1 VGSTYRVTERSIATN
16 VLAGLQGN
24 LSRLGTTQQR
34 LSTGKLISRPSDSPT
49 GTVAAMQYRS
59 DTALAK
65 QYGRNADDG
74 MGWLNAQDT
83 ALTGVVEQLNRVR
96 DLALQGMSSG
106 AGGSAE
112 ARESLATEID
122 NVRAESLGLANTR
135 YLDRPVFG
143 GTTSGTDAF
152 DTNGAYVGDTGQVQ
166 RTVGDNLKVRVDS
179 DGQAIFGGGSTQ
191 LFTLLAAVAD
201 HLRTNPG
208 ALSADLGRID
218 QLSGTLHAAQSSVGA
233 RYNQLSQARQFS
245 DDRVLDLTSQLS
257 DVEDID
263 LPKTLMDLSLQQTA
277 YQAALS
283 AGAKVV
289 QPSLVDFLR

>member
-1 VGSTYRVTERSIATN
+1 RHQPGEVAVGSTYRVTERSIATN

-83 ALTGVVEQLNRVR
+83 ALTGVVDQLNRAR

-106 AGGSAE
+106 AGGSVE

-122 NVRAESLGLANTR
+122 NIRAEAMGLANTR

-152 DTNGAYVGDTGQVQ
+152 DTAGAYVGDTG
-166 RTVGDNLKVRVDS
+166 S
-179 DGQAIFGGGSTQ
+179 
-191 LFTLLAAVAD
+191 
-201 HLRTNPG
+201 
-208 ALSADLGRID
+208 
-218 QLSGTLHAAQSSVGA
+218 
-233 RYNQLSQARQFS
+233 
-245 DDRVLDLTSQLS
+245 
-257 DVEDID
+257 
-263 LPKTLMDLSLQQTA
+263 
-277 YQAALS
+277 
-283 AGAKVV
+283 
-289 QPSLVDFLR
+289 